1 MAQTPD
7 FKSLVD
13 SVFGKKNP
21 STPPL
26 VEVQWLDATDIE
38 SGWFDKEDIEKSTP
52 APSLFVGY
60 LFHKDNNCVKVIPLV
75 NHNHCGNGITI
86 PIGMVKKIT
95 YLSRKN

>member
-1 MAQTPD
+1 MSQTPD

-13 SVFGKKNP
+13 SVFAGKNP
-21 STPPL
+21 TTPPL

-38 SGWFDKEDIEKSTP
+38 DGWFDKEDIEKSVP
-52 APSLFVGY
+52 APSLFIGY
-60 LFHKDNNCVKVIPLV
+60 LFHKDKECVKVIPLV

-95 YLSRKN
+95 YLVRKK